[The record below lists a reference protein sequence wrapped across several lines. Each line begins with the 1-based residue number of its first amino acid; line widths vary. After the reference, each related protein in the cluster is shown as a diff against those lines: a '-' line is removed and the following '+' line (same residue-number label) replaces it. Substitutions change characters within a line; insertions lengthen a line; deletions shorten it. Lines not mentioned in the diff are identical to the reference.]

1 MPGKTPQPEM
11 DPSHA
16 PPTPAPIGIP
26 ATSNFRTRVPGR
38 ARDGIDDYP
47 ISGSTP
53 FVGLRPT
60 VRPPR
65 GGAEATVENVFV
77 MRVLEDALGFAA
89 IGQQSPH
96 LESTTG
102 SVWDYGDFLDSRTEG
117 KSRPSSESQKSGFQ
131 TA

>member
-1 MPGKTPQPEM
+1 M
-11 DPSHA
+11 
-16 PPTPAPIGIP
+16 
-26 ATSNFRTRVPGR
+26 
-38 ARDGIDDYP
+38 GIDDYP
-47 ISGSTP
+47 VSGSTP
-53 FVGLRPT
+53 FVGLSPT

-89 IGQQSPH
+89 IGQQSPYR
-96 LESTTG
+96 ESTAR